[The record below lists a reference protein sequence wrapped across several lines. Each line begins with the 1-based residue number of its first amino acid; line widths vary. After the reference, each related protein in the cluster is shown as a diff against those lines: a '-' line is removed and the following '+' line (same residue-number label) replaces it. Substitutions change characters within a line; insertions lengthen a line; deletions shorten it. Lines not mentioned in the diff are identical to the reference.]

1 MSQAADEPIHAAISY
16 SRADQS
22 RVEALLGSLKARG
35 LVIWFDKDIPGGAL
49 WEEIIAKKYRASG
62 ALLFFV
68 SKASLES
75 QRCSEEV
82 STARTLGKPIIPV
95 LLDPLRLPDDLP
107 DRFVLTLQARNTV
120 DAFDRGQDEIETA
133 ILKAL
138 DGFGIK
144 PGAAPVIAPPPKS
157 TPRPA
162 YTTAPAAL
170 PSRSGS
176 GRMIA
181 IGGAI
186 LAVILVIGG
195 YFAFVG
201 GGGDKA
207 PSAGVSAPAVT
218 TASAPSTV
226 TSQPADAP
234 AEPPAKVADATP
246 ATPSTPAPTPPA
258 PTPTP
263 PPAEPAPTPAPETP
277 STPAADTTGKLTMEK
292 SSYPVGYP
300 IKIRVSDLPG
310 DDGDYVTVAVAGA
323 PPEDYVSRK
332 GSEGATAKALTLQP
346 VMKPGDYELRLF
358 YGTDVA
364 NGGTPVIRASLPFK
378 VTPAEPVT
386 IALGKESYAEGERIV
401 VDYKGMPGNERDWI
415 SVAKS
420 DAGESS
426 YVAYEY
432 TGGRKQGTL
441 SIRPMVEAGEYE
453 VRVYFDDTTGDKKV
467 RARQVFQVTPAPPV
481 VGALDANAYAPGS
494 PIKVSYSSMP
504 GNERD
509 WFSLAKAGTPDTAYI
524 TYVYTGGP
532 SSGQVELKAP
542 DESGSYEVRGY
553 FDDGTGDKTVRVR
566 LPFTVT
572 AAAAAGDPT
581 APKN

>member
-22 RVEALLGSLKARG
+22 RVEALLSSLKARG

-95 LLDPLRLPDDLP
+95 LLDPLKLPDDLP

-120 DAFDRGQDEIETA
+120 DAFERNQEEVETA

-138 DGFGIK
+138 DGFGIR
-144 PGAAPVIAPPPKS
+144 PGAVPVIAPPPKS

-162 YTTAPAAL
+162 HTPTPAAL

-181 IGGAI
+181 IGGAL
-186 LAVILVIGG
+186 LAVLLVIGG
-195 YFAFVG
+195 YFAFVRDSA
-201 GGGDKA
+201 DKA
-207 PSAGVSAPAVT
+207 PSAGVSAPAAT
-218 TASAPSTV
+218 TASVPSTV
-226 TSQPADAP
+226 TSQPADKP
-234 AEPPAKVADATP
+234 AEPPVEVADAP
-246 ATPSTPAPTPPA
+246 PPSTPDATPPPPTPAPA
-258 PTPTP
+258 
-263 PPAEPAPTPAPETP
+263 PAEPAPTTA
-277 STPAADTTGKLTMEK
+277 TPAADATGKLTMEK

-300 IKIRVSDLPG
+300 IKIRVADLPG
-310 DDGDYVTVAVAGA
+310 DDGDYVAIAVAGSA
-323 PPEDYVSRK
+323 PTDYVSRK

-358 YGTDVA
+358 YGTDVV
-364 NGGTPVIRASLPFK
+364 NGGAPVVRASLPFK

-401 VDYKGMPGNERDWI
+401 VSYKGMPGNERDWI

-432 TGGRKQGTL
+432 TGGNKEGTL
-441 SIRPMVEAGEYE
+441 SIRPMVQPGEYE

-467 RARQVFQVTPAPPV
+467 RTRQVFQVTPAPPV
-481 VGALDANAYAPGS
+481 VGALDANSYVPGS
-494 PIKVSYSSMP
+494 VIKVSYSSMP

-509 WFSLAKAGTPDTAYI
+509 WFSLAKAGTADTAYI

-542 DESGSYEVRGY
+542 DEPGAYEIRGY

-566 LPFTVT
+566 LPFTV
-572 AAAAAGDPT
+572 AAAATAGDPA